1 MRYSSTYA
9 GRFRRMIGISA
20 MAAIMALTGES
31 SAHPARPASEPFIPL
46 LRGFLDAERDFDQAG
61 IAARITQDYVE
72 VSPIGEVDERERMLG
87 FYALA
92 NKRAAPAIAL
102 DEVTT
107 QVVRDAATVTA
118 RLGYS
123 VPGPDGQVRMIAMRG
138 GFVFRRE
145 RGDWKIAFAQ
155 YTPIRPSKS
164 GR

>member
-9 GRFRRMIGISA
+9 GRFRRTIEISA
-20 MAAIMALTGES
+20 MAAIMALAGAS
-31 SAHPARPASEPFIPL
+31 SAHPARSAIEPFTPL

-107 QVVRDAATVTA
+107 HVAGDAATVTA

-123 VPGPDGQVRMIAMRG
+123 VPGPGGQVRTIAMRG
-138 GFVFRRE
+138 GFLFRRE

-155 YTPIRPSKS
+155 YTPIRPGKP
-164 GR
+164 